1 MPNRN
6 ITKTDVENA
15 YKVADQAKQAA
26 LFSLRRARQLKD
38 GADKINAE
46 YKRNQKVNKPV
57 NFKRVK

>member
-1 MPNRN
+1 MPKRN

-46 YKRNQKVNKPV
+46 YKRNQQKNKPV
-57 NFKRVK
+57 TFKRVK